1 MTMRQVVLDTETTG
15 LDPKLGHKIIEIG
28 GVELVNRRPT
38 RVHFHEFLNPEREI
52 DVGATNVHGRTWD
65 ELKGKPKFSDRA
77 HAFVEFVRDA
87 QLVIHNAAF
96 DVAFIDAE
104 LAQAGLAP
112 LAHYGCTIL
121 DTLHMARELHPGKR
135 NNLNVL
141 CERYEVDNGARTL
154 HGALLDAE
162 LLAEVYLAMTRGQE
176 SLAIAFDS
184 LTDRARTSRYA
195 VGAEGTRPT
204 FIILRAT
211 GPEADAHGAYV
222 IALDR
227 DSGGKTVWN
236 RIAPPMAPP
245 VAAPVAAEA
254 VA

>member
-15 LDPKLGHKIIEIG
+15 LDPKLGHRIIEIG

-38 RVHFHEFLNPEREI
+38 RIHFHEFLNPEREI
-52 DVGATNVHGRTWD
+52 DMGATNVHGRTWD
-65 ELKGKPKFSDRA
+65 ELKEKPKFVDRA
-77 HAFVEFVRDA
+77 HAFVEFIRDA

-104 LAQAGLAP
+104 LAQAGLPP
-112 LAHYGCTIL
+112 LAHHGCTIL

-141 CERYEVDNGARTL
+141 CERYQVDNSTRTL

-176 SLAIAFDS
+176 SLAITFDHPA
-184 LTDRARTSRYA
+184 DRARTSRYA
-195 VGAEGTRPT
+195 VGADNARPA
-204 FIILRAT
+204 FIILRAS
-211 GPEADAHGAYV
+211 GPEADAHAAYV

-227 DSGGKTVWN
+227 DSGGKAVWN
-236 RIAPPMAPP
+236 RIAPPLVPTP
-245 VAAPVAAEA
+245 LAAEA
-254 VA
+254 AA